1 MYLALFTMEHSS
13 MLANVFGQIVE
24 MFLVTFTSIIWQS
37 FPKKAKK
44 VANGEDEDFSS
55 KGKRFFDLIRSF
67 YTFSRPFWPF

>member
-24 MFLVTFTSIIWQS
+24 MFLVTFTSIFWQS

-55 KGKRFFDLIRSF
+55 
-67 YTFSRPFWPF
+67 